1 VDLSHG
7 RNYGDTVSWFE
18 QDKPASLR
26 QPVRILVDLD
36 SVKFC
41 YLFTGLNERPDAEAV
56 SPIPRAAF
64 S

>member
-41 YLFTGLNERPDAEAV
+41 YLFSGLMSAPTPRP
-56 SPIPRAAF
+56 
-64 S
+64 